1 MKTTPYIWLLN
12 AILYEVILV
21 DIYKLMFLQIHAYYY
36 FDKIIRIK
44 WRKVSQYNFFCFFIH
59 WQTGI
64 SNTIEYHLTMVQ
76 IFSNR

>member
-44 WRKVSQYNFFCFFIH
+44 WRKVS
-59 WQTGI
+59 
-64 SNTIEYHLTMVQ
+64 
-76 IFSNR
+76 